1 VHDRAQRC
9 TADTRKIPA
18 DKIAEACGVQAV
30 TSVIAFKQEKRIAE
44 IKRMPSDFREQLDSM
59 LQLTKEP
66 QVSFSVIE
74 EASQQAMLLQAAAHP
89 RAEPV
94 PIDPLSPL

>member
-1 VHDRAQRC
+1 
-9 TADTRKIPA
+9 
-18 DKIAEACGVQAV
+18 
-30 TSVIAFKQEKRIAE
+30 
-44 IKRMPSDFREQLDSM
+44 M

-89 RAEPV
+89 RAEL
-94 PIDPLSPL
+94 IDPLPLD